1 MKLPDLIAT
10 GWLEIR
16 SHKMRSFLSVFAI
29 AIGIATFFY
38 TLSILSQRYR
48 DIDRTAEI
56 SGKGRVDADV
66 EKPLSMDQYNQLLR
80 MLPPQASLSFQTDE
94 LFTNATYKGQLL
106 TEFFLQGLLPTWQ
119 DSAFVY
125 QVEGRFFNWQDIKNK
140 HRVALVI
147 VYPREKNPRHIAS
160 FESGPEG
167 SVQLQDF
174 VKHINLLNQ
183 SITISNQSFTVVGIL
198 RAPPVEKDFRA
209 SEDQESMQKIF
220 IPYSTWYDIAPSWRD
235 SFSTHARIVA
245 GSEDKADRATSV
257 LRSFL
262 RQQFGP
268 DFLPD
273 IRLFRH
279 QLNIYRQGAWHNLK
293 AMIFIGLIAM
303 IAGGIG
309 IMNITM
315 VVIFS
320 RTREIGIRRALGASR
335 LDILLQFLTEAMLL
349 GLCGAAGGMVL
360 GYLAVLHMANN
371 TSQLTFSWWVVAAS
385 VLLALG
391 TSFLFALYPAYEAS
405 KLRPVEALK
414 YE

>member
-1 MKLPDLIAT
+1 MKLPNLIAT

-220 IPYSTWYDIAPSWRD
+220 IPYSTWYDIAPSWQD
-235 SFSTHARIVA
+235 SFSTHVRIVA

-335 LDILLQFLTEAMLL
+335 LDILL
-349 GLCGAAGGMVL
+349 
-360 GYLAVLHMANN
+360 
-371 TSQLTFSWWVVAAS
+371 
-385 VLLALG
+385 
-391 TSFLFALYPAYEAS
+391 
-405 KLRPVEALK
+405 
-414 YE
+414 

>member
-1 MKLPDLIAT
+1 M
-10 GWLEIR
+10 
-16 SHKMRSFLSVFAI
+16 
-29 AIGIATFFY
+29 
-38 TLSILSQRYR
+38 
-48 DIDRTAEI
+48 
-56 SGKGRVDADV
+56 
-66 EKPLSMDQYNQLLR
+66 
-80 MLPPQASLSFQTDE
+80 
-94 LFTNATYKGQLL
+94 
-106 TEFFLQGLLPTWQ
+106 
-119 DSAFVY
+119 
-125 QVEGRFFNWQDIKNK
+125 
-140 HRVALVI
+140 
-147 VYPREKNPRHIAS
+147 
-160 FESGPEG
+160 
-167 SVQLQDF
+167 QDF

-183 SITISNQSFTVVGIL
+183 SITISDQSFTVVGIL

-209 SEDQESMQKIF
+209 PEDQESMQKIF
-220 IPYSTWYDIAPSWRD
+220 IPYTTWYDIAPRWWD
-235 SFSTHARIVA
+235 SFSTRVRIVT
-245 GSEDKADRATSV
+245 GSEDKAARATSV
-257 LRSFL
+257 LHSFL

-268 DFLPD
+268 DFLPG

-279 QLNIYRQGAWHNLK
+279 QLDTYRQGAWHNLK